1 MLSAGIANTVK
12 ALSITLPPG
21 FPVKVLIKSDIYF
34 AKTKSMIALN
44 YIPFSIKSALNL

>member
-12 ALSITLPPG
+12 ALRITLSPG

-34 AKTKSMIALN
+34 AKKNMIAFN
-44 YIPFSIKSALNL
+44 YIPFSTKSALNL